1 MEANDEDPELAL
13 VKYCEIFPYQ
23 KDIVEYATVLLSG
36 IKKERGAI
44 DRFIDTA
51 SANWKMER
59 IALVDKNVMRLSVY
73 EMFFS
78 PDVPPKVAI
87 DEAIELGKKYG
98 NKDSGDFI
106 NGVLDRILKDY
117 YREEA
122 HSS

>member
-1 MEANDEDPELAL
+1 METNEEDPESAL

-23 KDIVEYATVLLSG
+23 MDVVEYATVLLSG
-36 IKKERGAI
+36 IKKERETI

-59 IALVDKNVMRLSVY
+59 IAPVDKNVMRVSIY

-78 PDVPPKVAI
+78 YDVPPKVAI

-117 YREEA
+117 YKEEA
-122 HSS
+122 HSR